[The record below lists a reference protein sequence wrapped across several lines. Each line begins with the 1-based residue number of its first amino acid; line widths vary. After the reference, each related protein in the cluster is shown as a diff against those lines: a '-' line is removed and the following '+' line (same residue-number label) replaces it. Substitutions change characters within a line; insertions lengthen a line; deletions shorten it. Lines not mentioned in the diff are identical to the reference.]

1 MNHQHPVTGGE
12 GMHVGD
18 ELYWSIVA
26 CAGVIV
32 VLLAAV
38 APIVE
43 RYKRWKF
50 DREARLRDAT
60 GARR

>member
-1 MNHQHPVTGGE
+1 
-12 GMHVGD
+12 MHVGD